1 MSRLKP
7 SRRDILRVAASAAAL
22 AGAPLSPVLGQ
33 SSSKT
38 TFVLVHPAWH
48 GAWYW
53 KKVTPLLRAKG
64 YEVHTPTLT
73 GLGELA
79 HLARPDVGLRTH
91 VEDVVNVLEFG
102 DLRNVILVGSS
113 SGGMVITG
121 VAERAPE
128 RIAQVIYL
136 DAFVPGHG
144 QSLLDLLPP
153 ERRPAFEAFARSEG
167 KGWLVPRFAPLP
179 WEHIVRKIWGVNDDA
194 DVQWMLARLVPTPL
208 GHFTESVERT
218 KLASEKPLRTYV
230 RCVQFKHPVFDQHA
244 AMAQRSPNWRYREM
258 ATPHLPP
265 ITHPRELTELLVQLT
280 QRPST
285 AP

>member
-1 MSRLKP
+1 MSHPNPL
-7 SRRDILRVAASAAAL
+7 RRDVLRATLSAAAL
-22 AGAPLSPVLGQ
+22 AAIPMSPVLAQ
-33 SSSKT
+33 ST
-38 TFVLVHPAWH
+38 REATFVLVHPAWH

-53 KKVTPLLRAKG
+53 KKVTPLLRVKG
-64 YEVHTPTLT
+64 YEVYTPTLT

-79 HLARPDVGLRTH
+79 HLARPEVGLRTH
-91 VEDVVNVLEFG
+91 IEDVVNVLEYG
-102 DLRNVILVGSS
+102 DLRNVILVGNS

-136 DAFVPGHG
+136 DAFVPGDG

-153 ERRPAFEAFARSEG
+153 ERKHAFEQFAKSEG

-179 WEHIVRKIWGVNDDA
+179 WEHIVRKLWGVNDDA
-194 DVQWMLARLVPTPL
+194 DVRWMLARLVPTPL
-208 GHFTESVERT
+208 GHFTEPVQRT
-218 KLASEKPLRTYV
+218 HPASDKPVRTYV
-230 RCVQFKHPVFDQHA
+230 RCLQFKQPVFDQHA
-244 AMAQRSPNWRYREM
+244 AMAQRAPHWRYREM

-280 QRPST
+280 
-285 AP
+285 